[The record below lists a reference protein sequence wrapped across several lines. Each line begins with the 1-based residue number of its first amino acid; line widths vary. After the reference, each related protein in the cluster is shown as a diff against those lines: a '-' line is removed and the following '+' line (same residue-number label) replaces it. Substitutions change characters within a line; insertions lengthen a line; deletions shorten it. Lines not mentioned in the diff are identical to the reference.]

1 MTAARR
7 LALAALAL
15 GVIGPAPVM
24 AAPDEPPAMLLVA
37 SPKLDDPRFRES
49 VVLVLRHGRGGPLGV
64 IVNKGSEVTLATVFK
79 KPDDATLAAKPLH
92 FGGPVE
98 PQRLIALYRDPAP
111 QPRDSLLV
119 ADGLWMSQSQAMI
132 ERVLERPPES
142 FKIMAGFSGWA
153 PGQLEHEIARGD
165 WYLLPLD
172 QSVLFSA
179 DDDKLWATLL
189 KRASQRSASLPDPV
203 TAPSLRPLPA

>member
-98 PQRLIALYRDPAP
+98 PLT
-111 QPRDSLLV
+111 
-119 ADGLWMSQSQAMI
+119 
-132 ERVLERPPES
+132 S
-142 FKIMAGFSGWA
+142 FEATQVEAAQGRSA
-153 PGQLEHEIARGD
+153 VARGGAYD
-165 WYLLPLD
+165 
-172 QSVLFSA
+172 
-179 DDDKLWATLL
+179 
-189 KRASQRSASLPDPV
+189 
-203 TAPSLRPLPA
+203 RP